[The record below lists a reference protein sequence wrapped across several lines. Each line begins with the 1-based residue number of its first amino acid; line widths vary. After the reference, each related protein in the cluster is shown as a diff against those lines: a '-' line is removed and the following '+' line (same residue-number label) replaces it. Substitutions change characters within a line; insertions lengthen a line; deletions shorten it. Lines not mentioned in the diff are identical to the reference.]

1 MADWISTREV
11 AKELGCS
18 AGMIRD
24 MIKRGEL
31 PSATKRKL
39 PSGRTA
45 WTIDHDEVKIIEER
59 YSRPGARRTPQRKI
73 ERGGRELYSCTACDQ
88 FRPREDFFPREKGR
102 FGVRTQCI
110 ECEARVH
117 RIYQQ
122 DNSEKLRQQGYE
134 RRSKYRTWVKTEGA
148 KIMRAYYK
156 DRHIDGNDVMDI
168 LRDLLPGRKVSEI
181 EWQLGFS
188 DGVVRRIAG
197 NKITLSKA
205 DRLLTAAGVPEKL
218 DELAPAPG
226 LPGWSRKHDRCQ
238 NTTCGTIEIPHHA
251 KGYCERCHYW
261 MVLTNRDRPI
271 TDGWSMYVAKCRR
284 CDRNDSPHTGRGLC
298 NRCRHQ
304 MTREEFES
312 YEPLYAALR

>member
-11 AKELGCS
+11 AKDIGCS

-24 MIKRGEL
+24 MIGRGEL
-31 PSATKRKL
+31 PSAKKRKL

-45 WTIDHDEVKIIEER
+45 WTIDLDDVKVIEER
-59 YSRPGARRTPQRKI
+59 YSRPGARRQAQLKI
-73 ERGGRELYSCTACDQ
+73 ERGGQELYSCTACDE
-88 FRPREDFFPREKGR
+88 FKPRDAFHPRERGR
-102 FGVRTQCI
+102 HGIRTQCI
-110 ECEARVH
+110 ACEARAH
-117 RIYQQ
+117 RVYQI
-122 DNSEKLRQQGYE
+122 DNSDKLTEQARA
-134 RRSKYRTWVKTEGA
+134 RRKKYRAWVKEEGP
-148 KIMRAYYK
+148 KIMRAYYR
-156 DRHIDGNDVMDI
+156 DRHIDGGAIMEI
-168 LRDLLPGRKVSEI
+168 LRGLFPDRKISEI
-181 EWQLGFS
+181 EWQLGMS
-188 DGVVRRIAG
+188 DGVIRRIPG
-197 NKITLSKA
+197 RKITLAKA
-205 DRLLTAAGVPEKL
+205 DRILTAAGVPEKL

-226 LPGWSRKHDRCQ
+226 LPGWSRHYDRCQ

-261 MVLTNRDRPI
+261 MVLTDRDRPI

-298 NRCRHQ
+298 NRCRHK